1 MFCSS
6 FPIEDS
12 RYRNKWAKQNENMKK
27 KKAIQKRVKNHLIVA
42 NK

>member
-1 MFCSS
+1 MFFSS

-27 KKAIQKRVKNHLIVA
+27 KTIQKRVKNHLIVA

>member
-27 KKAIQKRVKNHLIVA
+27 KKDNSEAC
-42 NK
+42 